1 MFREIKSNNF
11 YVQTI
16 GRILRMPEPRLKED
30 YKNNPNLRLGYLYT
44 NYRRE
49 KVRIPDESLKNK
61 PLVKVARIKDNAKNV
76 QLFSDYISRLD
87 YGDIRV
93 SLEFQKLFVN
103 ELNNFF
109 GIESKENSEIIEE
122 KLKKLGLNLEDKL
135 DNKIVVD
142 AHFEDFDNL
151 AFDFASQGSDF
162 SFDMSINDIEKT
174 FNYLC

>member
-1 MFREIKSNNF
+1 MFREIKSNKF

-61 PLVKVARIKDNAKNV
+61 PLVKTAKIKSGMKNI
-76 QLFSDYISRLD
+76 QLLSDYISRLD

-93 SLEFQKLFVN
+93 SKEFQKVFVN
-103 ELNNFF
+103 SLNDFF
-109 GIESKENSEIIEE
+109 RIENSEKAEE
-122 KLKKLGLNLEDKL
+122 QLRKLRLNLGDEL
-135 DNKIVVD
+135 DNKIIVD
-142 AHFEDFDNL
+142 ACFEDFDNL
-151 AFDFASQGSDF
+151 AFEFVKRGSDIA
-162 SFDMSINDIEKT
+162 FDMSVNDIEKT